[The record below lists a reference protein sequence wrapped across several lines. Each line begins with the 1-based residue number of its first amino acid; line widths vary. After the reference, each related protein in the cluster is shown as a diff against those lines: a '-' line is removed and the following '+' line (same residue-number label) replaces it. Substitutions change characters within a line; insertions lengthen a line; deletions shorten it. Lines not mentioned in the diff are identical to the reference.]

1 MTTCLL
7 DSAAGSVG
15 PDVYSGGMARQ
26 HREFQQEL
34 SKGVSGDLAGEDI
47 FSDDRPDPAAPGG
60 SILFALPGTLVDWDP
75 RRALVGHYPDGV
87 VDMVLDPE
95 DPWGFACVRR
105 QINLGVDPQQALA
118 DYETTHGPAVA
129 WVVRVCLE
137 NYTLAVKGLLP
148 GASDLLGYLRR
159 AGLTLWGL
167 AATTSQL
174 TEAVSDVLSPLSALK
189 GVLISS
195 EEHLDL
201 SDPLFYRL
209 ALRRFAISPGHTI
222 FVDVDPEH
230 VAMADRLGMEGIVA
244 RDIRS
249 LRQLLRQRGI
259 DC

>member
-1 MTTCLL
+1 
-7 DSAAGSVG
+7 
-15 PDVYSGGMARQ
+15 MARQ
-26 HREFQQEL
+26 HQEFQQG
-34 SKGVSGDLAGEDI
+34 SSQGVSGDLPSEDI
-47 FSDDRPDPAAPGG
+47 YSDDRPDPAAPGG

-75 RRALVGHYPDGV
+75 HRALVGQYPDGV
-87 VDMVLDPE
+87 VDMVLDPN
-95 DPWGFACVRR
+95 DPWGFACVSR
-105 QINLGVDPQQALA
+105 QINLGVDPQRALA

-148 GASDLLGYLRR
+148 GASDLLEDLQR

-167 AATTSQL
+167 AATTRQL
-174 TEAVSDVLSPLSALK
+174 TESASKVLSPLSALK
-189 GVLISS
+189 DILISS

-222 FVDVDPEH
+222 FVDADPEH
-230 VAMADRLGMEGIVA
+230 VAVADRLGMDGIVA
-244 RDIRS
+244 HDIRG

-259 DC
+259 AC

>member
-1 MTTCLL
+1 
-7 DSAAGSVG
+7 
-15 PDVYSGGMARQ
+15 MARQ
-26 HREFQQEL
+26 HKEFQQE
-34 SKGVSGDLAGEDI
+34 SGQGVLDDLPGEDE
-47 FSDDRPDPAAPGG
+47 FSDDRPDPVAPRG

-75 RRALVGHYPDGV
+75 RRALVGQYPDGV
-87 VDMVLDPE
+87 VDMVLNPE
-95 DPWGFACVRR
+95 DPWGFGCVSR

-148 GASDLLGYLRR
+148 GASELLGNLRR

-167 AATTSQL
+167 STTTRQL
-174 TEAVSDVLSPLSALK
+174 IESVSKVLSPLSALK

-195 EEHLDL
+195 QEHLDL

-222 FVDVDPEH
+222 FVDTDSEH
-230 VAMADRLGMEGIVA
+230 VAIADRLGMEGIVA
-244 RDIRS
+244 HDISS

-259 DC
+259 AC

>member
-1 MTTCLL
+1 
-7 DSAAGSVG
+7 
-15 PDVYSGGMARQ
+15 MARQ

-34 SKGVSGDLAGEDI
+34 SQGVSGNLAGEDI

-87 VDMVLDPE
+87 IDMVLDPE
-95 DPWGFACVRR
+95 DQWGFACVRR

-174 TEAVSDVLSPLSALK
+174 TKAVSEALSPLSALK

-230 VAMADRLGMEGIVA
+230 VAMADRLGMKGIVA
-244 RDIRS
+244 RDISS

>member
-1 MTTCLL
+1 
-7 DSAAGSVG
+7 
-15 PDVYSGGMARQ
+15 MARQ

-34 SKGVSGDLAGEDI
+34 SQGVSGDLAGEDI

-148 GASDLLGYLRR
+148 GASDLLGDLRR

-167 AATTSQL
+167 ATTTSQL

-230 VAMADRLGMEGIVA
+230 VAMAGRLGMEGIVA
-244 RDIRS
+244 RDISS

>member
-1 MTTCLL
+1 M
-7 DSAAGSVG
+7 S
-15 PDVYSGGMARQ
+15 
-26 HREFQQEL
+26 
-34 SKGVSGDLAGEDI
+34 GEDLY
-47 FSDDRPDPAAPGG
+47 SDDRPDTVAPGG

-75 RRALVGHYPDGV
+75 RRALVGQYPDGV
-87 VDMVLDPE
+87 VDMVLDPN
-95 DPWGFACVRR
+95 DPWGFACVSR
-105 QINLGVDPQQALA
+105 QINLGVDPQRALA

-148 GASDLLGYLRR
+148 GASDLLEDLQR

-167 AATTSQL
+167 AATTRQL
-174 TEAVSDVLSPLSALK
+174 TESASKVLSPLSALK
-189 GVLISS
+189 DILISS

-222 FVDVDPEH
+222 FVDADPEH
-230 VAMADRLGMEGIVA
+230 VAVADRLGMDGIVA
-244 RDIRS
+244 HDIRG

-259 DC
+259 AC

>member
-1 MTTCLL
+1 
-7 DSAAGSVG
+7 
-15 PDVYSGGMARQ
+15 MARQ
-26 HREFQQEL
+26 HQEFLQE
-34 SKGVSGDLAGEDI
+34 SGQGVSDDLSGEDI

-60 SILFALPGTLVDWDP
+60 SILFALPGSLVDWDP
-75 RRALVGHYPDGV
+75 RRALVGQYPDGV

-95 DPWGFACVRR
+95 DPWGFACVSR

-129 WVVRVCLE
+129 WVIRVCLE

-148 GASDLLGYLRR
+148 GASDLLGDLRR

-174 TEAVSDVLSPLSALK
+174 IKVASETLSPLSALK

-195 EEHLDL
+195 QEHLDL

-222 FVDVDPEH
+222 FVDADPEH

-244 RDIRS
+244 HDISS
-249 LRQLLRQRGI
+249 LRRLLRQRGI
-259 DC
+259 AC